1 MAQSKT
7 AVIRSDLDIVIAR
20 TMARDM
26 AKALG
31 FGPIDQ
37 ARIATAVSE
46 LARNIFL
53 YAGTGNV
60 TVRDIEKGSRKGI
73 EIICE
78 DQGPGIPNIDLVMQD
93 GYSTSRGMGMGLPG
107 AKRLMDEFD
116 IKSKEGVGTTIV
128 CRKRRRTYAGCSACQ
143 VRVVARS
150 GWQIVRVSASLPGE
164 YLRSRK
170 PAARESHADVVR
182 HQASQPVVAL
192 HRHSYRHQMAQ

>member
-116 IKSKEGVGTTIV
+116 IKS
-128 CRKRRRTYAGCSACQ
+128 
-143 VRVVARS
+143 
-150 GWQIVRVSASLPGE
+150 
-164 YLRSRK
+164 
-170 PAARESHADVVR
+170 
-182 HQASQPVVAL
+182 
-192 HRHSYRHQMAQ
+192 

>member
-37 ARIATAVSE
+37 ARIATAVGE

-128 CRKRRRTYAGCSACQ
+128 CRKWRN
-143 VRVVARS
+143 
-150 GWQIVRVSASLPGE
+150 
-164 YLRSRK
+164 
-170 PAARESHADVVR
+170 
-182 HQASQPVVAL
+182 
-192 HRHSYRHQMAQ
+192 

>member
-1 MAQSKT
+1 MASSKA

-20 TMARDM
+20 TLARDT

-31 FGPIDQ
+31 FGAIDQ

-60 TVRDIEKGSRKGI
+60 TVREVEKNGRKGV

-78 DQGPGIPNIDLVMQD
+78 DQGPGIANIDLVMQD

-116 IKSKEGVGTTIV
+116 IRSHEGTGTTIT
-128 CRKRRRTYAGCSACQ
+128 CRKWR
-143 VRVVARS
+143 
-150 GWQIVRVSASLPGE
+150 L
-164 YLRSRK
+164 
-170 PAARESHADVVR
+170 
-182 HQASQPVVAL
+182 
-192 HRHSYRHQMAQ
+192 

>member
-20 TMARDM
+20 TMARDV

-31 FGPIDQ
+31 FGAIDQ

-60 TVRDIEKGSRKGI
+60 SVREIERHGRKGI
-73 EIICE
+73 EIVCE
-78 DQGPGIPNIDLVMQD
+78 DQGPGITNVDLVMQD

-107 AKRLMDEFD
+107 AKRLMDEF
-116 IKSKEGVGTTIV
+116 IIRSQEGVGTVVT
-128 CRKRRRTYAGCSACQ
+128 CRKWRT
-143 VRVVARS
+143 
-150 GWQIVRVSASLPGE
+150 
-164 YLRSRK
+164 
-170 PAARESHADVVR
+170 
-182 HQASQPVVAL
+182 
-192 HRHSYRHQMAQ
+192 